1 MCDYSLHGLPSRLAA
16 RGEELVA
23 HRFRTGAIGLASP
36 AQLLRGIGSRNDR
49 TRNLWVTDQGGRTAS
64 GCFGSSSGLC
74 PSGGPVATVGYL
86 YELAERVGGWAA
98 RDRHIHADRRLAGHV
113 PRRVTVC
120 ERTADSAAGAE
131 GGPARSGIV

>member
-49 TRNLWVTDQGGRTAS
+49 TRNLWSLIRAAVLPQVASEASAVCVPPGARLRLLDICVSLQSELGVGPLETVTFKQTDA
-64 GCFGSSSGLC
+64 
-74 PSGGPVATVGYL
+74 
-86 YELAERVGGWAA
+86 
-98 RDRHIHADRRLAGHV
+98 
-113 PRRVTVC
+113 
-120 ERTADSAAGAE
+120 
-131 GGPARSGIV
+131 